1 MVFIHELVFEESKCY
16 FFLLILLF
24 FLGDFLRNTTA
35 KVSCSIA
42 GHGWF
47 FLSFFFFFFP
57 IFFFPMEIQWICK
70 STF

>member
-47 FLSFFFFFFP
+47 FSFFFLLLFSYFLFSNGNS
-57 IFFFPMEIQWICK
+57 MDL
-70 STF
+70 